1 MTHQISVEDARAG
14 DVVNVV
20 GHRVAATARSGQIL
34 EVLGQ
39 SEHPSFRVQWEDG
52 HVSHLYP
59 SSDAA
64 FTRAS
69 A

>member
-1 MTHQISVEDARAG
+1 
-14 DVVNVV
+14 
-20 GHRVAATARSGQIL
+20 
-34 EVLGQ
+34 VLGR
-39 SEHPSFRVQWEDG
+39 SEHPSFRVKWEDG

-64 FTRAS
+64 FSRAS